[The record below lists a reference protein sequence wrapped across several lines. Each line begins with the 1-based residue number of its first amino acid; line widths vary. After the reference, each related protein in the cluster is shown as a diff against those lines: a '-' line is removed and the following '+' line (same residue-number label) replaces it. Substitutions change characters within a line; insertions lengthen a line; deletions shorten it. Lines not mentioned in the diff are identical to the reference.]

1 MQAMLGVPGGE
12 ETSVYY
18 FGAMAEGTGD
28 LQKSRSAPRRQSP
41 CCFYFSKY
49 GILMRAKIKKLA
61 FNVSL

>member
-1 MQAMLGVPGGE
+1 MLGVPGGE

-41 CCFYFSKY
+41 CCFYFGKY